1 MKKARPILALAA
13 SIAAIPVLPAAAQMP
28 DPAAAATSRY
38 LVDVPIAAPQRA
50 PDWADEFDGAAV
62 DRSKWRFD
70 THRNR
75 DGWYNDEAQYYSD
88 GRTENARVEDG
99 RLIIEARRERIDASR
114 HPDWGGQDYTS
125 ARMLSTGE
133 WTHGFYEI
141 RAKLPCGRGT
151 WPAIW
156 MLPRSGGWPD
166 GGEIDIL
173 EHVGHDP
180 GIIHAN
186 VHTALFNHTRNTH
199 RGASIRLPTA
209 CTGFHRYQLDW
220 RPGSITIGVDGRGY
234 MRVANDQPGGAGAW
248 PFATPFHLILNIAVG
263 GGWGGAQGI
272 DDAALPQR
280 MEVDYVRVWSPG
292 TE

>member
-1 MKKARPILALAA
+1 MKHAMAILYLTATALHPA
-13 SIAAIPVLPAAAQMP
+13 SPAAAQAP
-28 DPAAAATSRY
+28 DPQAAATSRY
-38 LVDVPIAAPQRA
+38 AVDVTLAPPERE
-50 PDWADEFDGAAV
+50 PDWADECEGASI

-88 GRTENARVEDG
+88 GRPENARVEDG
-99 RLIIEARRERIDASR
+99 RLIIEARRERLDASR

-156 MLPRSGGWPD
+156 MLPRTGGWPD

-180 GIIHAN
+180 GIVHAN
-186 VHTALFNHTRNTH
+186 LHTALFNHRLNTH
-199 RGASIRLPTA
+199 RGASLRLATA
-209 CTGFHRYQLDW
+209 CTQFHLYQLDW

-234 MRVANDQPGGAGAW
+234 FRVADDQPGGAGAW
-248 PFATPFHLILNIAVG
+248 PFTTPFHLIVNIAVG

-280 MEVDYVRVWSPG
+280 MEVDYVRVWSAAG